1 MNNNKH
7 EVINGLKKLLG
18 NLIGYFSKTYT
29 EGELQISS
37 KEVGGKVEMIQADG
51 SLAPAPDGEYPME
64 DGNTYVVAAG
74 IITEIKPAEAPADAQ
89 PQDQPVKAESE
100 EDLSAPAEDAPAEAP
115 VDQPADQPSP
125 DAKVAELE
133 SKVAELEAKV
143 EEMASAMESMIS
155 EMMAKEVESVKSETL
170 SAIQQFNKVVE
181 EMNNNIKT
189 LAKTPVQF
197 SQTNSKPSVQD
208 EKHEKMKNLLN
219 ILK

>member
-1 MNNNKH
+1 MKSIKQ
-7 EVINGLKKLLG
+7 EIINGLKNLLG
-18 NLIGYFSKTYT
+18 HFSKTYT

-37 KEVGGKVEMIQADG
+37 KEVGGKVEMVQPDG
-51 SLAPAPDGEYPME
+51 SLAPVEDGEYPME
-64 DGNTYVVAAG
+64 DGMTILVKDGQIA
-74 IITEIKPAEAPADAQ
+74 EIKSP
-89 PQDQPVKAESE
+89 DQPEDTQIESVQESE
-100 EDLSAPAEDAPAEAP
+100 EDLSAPAEDAPADAP

-170 SAIQQFNKVVE
+170 SAIQQFNATVT